1 MARYRGL
8 TLRVLGRGAPAMGP
22 GKAELVERIGAT
34 GSISAAAR
42 AMGMSYRRAW
52 LLVDDLNHC
61 FDEPVVLAQ
70 HGGRAGGGAA
80 LTPFGQSLV
89 EHFRAIEKEAET
101 ATRKRITALRRKLSD
116 IVPARKR

>member
-1 MARYRGL
+1 MVKLA
-8 TLRVLGRGAPAMGP
+8 LRIEFDEERAIGP
-22 GKAELVERIGAT
+22 GKARLLELIQQHR
-34 GSISAAAR
+34 SIAAAGR

-61 FDEPVVLAQ
+61 FDEPVVQAQ

-80 LTPFGQSLV
+80 ITPFGQTLV
-89 EHFRAIEKEAET
+89 EHFRAIEKEAES

-116 IVPARKR
+116 IAPARKR